1 MRHFYFL
8 LTFISFS
15 LLGIAQSKNADYI
28 FKNVNIITMKDDKV
42 LKKQTIAIKDG
53 KIVDIGKKTKYT
65 AKNIIDA
72 KGKFLMPS
80 MADAHVHLPAT
91 DDELENFL
99 LLNLINGVTKLRSM
113 RGIWDDFDRKEKYNA
128 QKSYLP
134 KLYIS
139 TPPIHQ
145 GYNLSAEVMENYV
158 IVSKDF
164 DFIKILSIK
173 NEETLRQ
180 LDSFC
185 KKHNVSLGGHFPHTK
200 GETFS
205 DELTFSAYKYIEH
218 LGGLI
223 GEPETFANRM
233 QLIKDNNIV
242 ICPTMQWYAIGYGQ
256 YGIDEML
263 NQRGMEY
270 IPLAVKIDWAEKSK
284 IYREKLGKEGFEQER
299 AKYAKEMQERFE
311 VTKKLQDQGT
321 TLLISPDCSTK
332 FIVPGFGMLEEMKLY
347 KKAGLFNYEILKT
360 ATTNFALLFDENY
373 GTIEIGKDADFL
385 LLSKNPLENI
395 SALENID
402 EIFFNNNYITNK
414 ELKTFSEFLLSKV
427 QN

>member
-1 MRHFYFL
+1 MRLIYFL
-8 LTFISFS
+8 FIVFLFPIKGMS
-15 LLGIAQSKNADYI
+15 QSADYI

-42 LKKQTIAIKDG
+42 LKNSTIVIKDG
-53 KIVDIGKKTKYT
+53 KIIDIGKKTKYK

-91 DDELENFL
+91 NDELENFM
-99 LLNLINGVTKLRSM
+99 LLNLINGVAKLRSM
-113 RGIWDDFDRKEKYNA
+113 RGIWEDFERKGKYNTE
-128 QKSYLP
+128 KSYFP

-139 TPPIHQ
+139 SPPMHRN
-145 GYNLSAEVMENYV
+145 YDLSISDLENYV
-158 IVSKDF
+158 IDSKDF

-173 NEETLRQ
+173 NEKTLRQ
-180 LDSFC
+180 LDSLC
-185 KKHNVSLGGHFPHTK
+185 KKHNISLGGHFPYTK
-200 GETFS
+200 GETFA
-205 DELTFSAYKYIEH
+205 DDLTLNAYGYIEH

-223 GEPETFANRM
+223 GEPETFAHRM
-233 QLIKDNNIV
+233 RLIKDNNII

-270 IPLAVKIDWAEKSK
+270 IPLEIKTDWAEKSK
-284 IYREKLGKEGFEQER
+284 IYREKLGKEGFEQEKT
-299 AKYAKEMQERFE
+299 KYAKEMQERFN
-311 VTKKLQDQGT
+311 VTKKLQEQGT
-321 TLLISPDCSTK
+321 ILLISPDCSTK

-347 KKAGLFNYEILKT
+347 KKAGLSNYEILKS
-360 ATTNFALLFDENY
+360 ATVNFALLFDENY

-385 LLSKNPLENI
+385 LLSRNPLEDI
-395 SALENID
+395 LALENID
-402 EIFFNNNYITNK
+402 EIFFNKNYITNK
-414 ELKTFSEFLLSKV
+414 ELKAFSEFLLSKV